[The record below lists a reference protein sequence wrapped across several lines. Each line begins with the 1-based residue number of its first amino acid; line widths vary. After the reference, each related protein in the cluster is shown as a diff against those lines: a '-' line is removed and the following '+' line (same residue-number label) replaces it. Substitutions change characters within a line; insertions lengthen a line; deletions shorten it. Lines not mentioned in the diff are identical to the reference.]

1 MSRQFQLMQIDPC
14 PLVLWAV
21 HQLAEQQS
29 DLTLVAQSRDATRL
43 WPLWQQWQPEL
54 TILHLCQTSPTDFAT
69 LRRIC
74 HASGKL
80 LVLSNRPDRSEQQL
94 FLDTGVCGYL
104 SKNTEPNQLLLA
116 VRAIQSGKKVLE
128 FCTEHNTKNSDHLTH
143 REVEVLKRVSRG
155 EANKSI
161 ASNLCISEWTVK
173 SHMKNILS
181 KLNAI
186 SRTEAVSIGVQRGLI
201 HFL

>member
-1 MSRQFQLMQIDPC
+1 MSKALEVMQIDPC

-21 HQLAEQQS
+21 HQLVEQQP
-29 DLTLVAQSRDATRL
+29 DIQLVAQSRDPASL
-43 WPLWQQWQPEL
+43 WPLWQQRRPEI
-54 TILHLCQTSPTDFAT
+54 TILHTCQTAPSDCHT
-69 LRRIC
+69 LRRI
-74 HASGKL
+74 ATAGGKL
-80 LVLSNRPDRSEQQL
+80 LVLTSRPDKAEQQL
-94 FLDTGVCGYL
+94 LLEAGVCGYL
-104 SKNTEPNQLLLA
+104 SRNSEPNQVLTA
-116 VRAIQSGKKVLE
+116 IRAIQAGKNVRAL
-128 FCTEHNTKNSDHLTH
+128 CTAQSSKDADDLTL
-143 REVEVLKRVSRG
+143 REVEVLLRVSRG

-201 HFL
+201 HFS